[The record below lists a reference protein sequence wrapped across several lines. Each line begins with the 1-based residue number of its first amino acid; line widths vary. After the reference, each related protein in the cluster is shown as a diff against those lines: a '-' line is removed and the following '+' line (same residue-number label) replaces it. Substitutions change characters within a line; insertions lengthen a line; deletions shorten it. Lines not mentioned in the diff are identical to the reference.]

1 MNPFKTYLIKRKGLI
16 DMRSDIYTNLLIIA
30 AIAAIFIVVFIVG
43 YGY

>member
-16 DMRSDIYTNLLIIA
+16 NMRPNIYTNSLIIA
-30 AIAAIFIVVFIVG
+30 AIVAIFIVVFIVS